1 MRKSISGPV
10 VEYITAIDVT
20 RLDTWLMRFWRW
32 GASSNYWRLGPHLQT
47 IGGQGP
53 TAKLL
58 EVGATQ
64 MGSVVPRWGPSVLS
78 TPTGSVV
85 P

>member
-20 RLDTWLMRFWRW
+20 RFWRW

-58 EVGATQ
+58 EVGATL